1 MTLALP
7 VEHASMNVLLILYP
21 KVIFIQLILR
31 CAPIVV
37 LVQMSARQSLFILH
51 KKQGCKE

>member
-7 VEHASMNVLLILYP
+7 VEHASMNVQLMQYL

-37 LVQMSARQSLFILH
+37 LVQMSARQNLFILH
-51 KKQGCKE
+51 NQHGYKE